1 MSQFW
6 LYFRLGLDHV
16 LDWQAYDHVLFLIV
30 LVAAYGFSSWKRVLW
45 LVTLFTLGHT
55 LALFLSVYQI
65 VKVDTDYVEFLIP
78 VTILVTAVFDIITA
92 GKKIRNNNNFNL
104 LYVTTVF
111 FGLIHGLGFSSYF
124 KMIAA
129 GSENKFWPLVEFA
142 LGIEAAQ
149 VIVVLG
155 VMILSFI
162 AQNIFNVNRRDW
174 ILVTA
179 SIVIGIILP
188 ILQRTYLAL

>member
-30 LVAAYGFSSWKRVLW
+30 LVASYGFTTWKRVLW

-55 LALFLSVYQI
+55 LALFLSVYEI
-65 VKVDTDYVEFLIP
+65 VKVDSGYVEFLIP
-78 VTILVTAVFDIITA
+78 VTILATAIFDIATA
-92 GKKIRNNNNFNL
+92 SKKAKNTNYSVF
-104 LYVTTVF
+104 YFTTIF

-129 GSENKFWPLVEFA
+129 SAESKFLPLVEFA

-149 VIVVLG
+149 LIVVLA
-155 VMILSFI
+155 VMIIGFI
-162 AQNIFNVNRRDW
+162 LQNVLKVSKRDW

-188 ILQRTYLAL
+188 ILHKNYLAL

>member
-16 LDWQAYDHVLFLIV
+16 LDWQAYDHVLFLVV
-30 LVAAYGFSSWKRVLW
+30 LVASYGFTTWKRVLW

-55 LALFLSVYQI
+55 MALFLSVYEI
-65 VKVDTDYVEFLIP
+65 VRVDTNYVEFLIP
-78 VTILVTAVFDIITA
+78 VTILATAIFDIATA
-92 GKKIRNNNNFNL
+92 GKKVRNTNFNL
-104 LYVTTVF
+104 LYFTTIF
-111 FGLIHGLGFSSYF
+111 FGVIHGLGFSSYF

-129 GSENKFWPLVEFA
+129 GSENKFWPLIEFA
-142 LGIEAAQ
+142 LGIETAQ
-149 VIVVLG
+149 VIVVLA
-155 VMILSFI
+155 VLIISFLF
-162 AQNIFNVNRRDW
+162 QNVINVSKRDW

-188 ILQRTYLAL
+188 ILQENYLAL

>member
-30 LVAAYGFSSWKRVLW
+30 LVASYSFYSWKKVLW
-45 LVTLFTLGHT
+45 LVTLFTIGHT
-55 LALFLSVYQI
+55 LALILSVYEI
-65 VKVDTDYVEFLIP
+65 VKVATDYVEFLIP
-78 VTILVTAVFDIITA
+78 VTILATAIFDIATA
-92 GKKIRNNNNFNL
+92 GKKLRNGNYSL
-104 LYVTTVF
+104 LYFTTIF
-111 FGLIHGLGFSSYF
+111 FGVIHGLGFSSYF

-129 GSENKFWPLVEFA
+129 GSDAKFWPLVEFA
-142 LGIEAAQ
+142 LGIEVAQ
-149 VIVVLG
+149 VIVVLS
-155 VMILSFI
+155 VMILGFI
-162 AQNIFNVNRRDW
+162 FQNIFNVSRRDW

-188 ILQRTYLAL
+188 ILQESYRAL